1 MNTNKTVLS
10 IVDKLKPAKKA
21 VELSVVSDLENLFES
36 LDESYNEAI
45 YYSEGRLDDLA
56 DEFIN
61 VTSPI
66 KTEIDEM
73 AINGSARF
81 LEEESEK
88 VQELIQE
95 LNEKTS
101 ELGIDPRELVQNYD
115 QLNEM
120 SLSGKMV
127 YDELVSKYREVIK
140 YTGNNDF
147 L

>member
-10 IVDKLKPAKKA
+10 IVEKLKPAKKA

>member
-10 IVDKLKPAKKA
+10 IVEKLKPAKKA

-115 QLNEM
+115 QLNE
-120 SLSGKMV
+120 
-127 YDELVSKYREVIK
+127 I
-140 YTGNNDF
+140 
-147 L
+147 